1 MNYKQEKKEFEK
13 KFFPSSDDLEKP
25 TGMSPIVGSLPDVWN
40 WITQVFA
47 KRVERKERKKLLK
60 LIKEARDI
68 FKGED
73 HIFVLDVL
81 EQGLKNEK

>member
-1 MNYKQEKKEFEK
+1 MNYEYKELREEFYDKVVEMK
-13 KFFPSSDDLEKP
+13 TPPEMFR
-25 TGMSPIVGSLPDVWN
+25 

-47 KRVERKERKKLLK
+47 KKVERKERKKLLK